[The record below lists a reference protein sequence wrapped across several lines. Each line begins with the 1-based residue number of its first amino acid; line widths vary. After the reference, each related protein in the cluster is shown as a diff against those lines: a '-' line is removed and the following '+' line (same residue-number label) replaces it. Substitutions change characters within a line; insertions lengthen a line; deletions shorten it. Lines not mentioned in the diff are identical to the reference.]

1 MALADIQKKSA
12 EERRREKRL
21 VHLTNALGRDYLNSE
36 SFRKKTA
43 AEKEDAEYIAK
54 SILDYL
60 FFEEE
65 KELREL
71 QKNHIRDF
79 MLEYAPHKLS
89 LSAEKGRTAPDVL
102 DDFIV
107 FLQENGHIKNG
118 EQLREAVKMSKGPF
132 LELLPKPK
140 KKAAAAR
147 SSTKKKTKVK
157 ATPKPEV
164 EAKIGRNDPC
174 PCGSGKKYK
183 KCCGQA
189 T

>member
-1 MALADIQKKSA
+1 MALADIQKKSS

-21 VHLTNALGRDYLNSE
+21 VHLTNALGRDYLNSG
-36 SFRKKTA
+36 SFRKKTV
-43 AEKEDAEYIAK
+43 AEKESAEYIAK

-71 QKNHIRDF
+71 QKDHVRDF

-89 LSAEKGRTAPDVL
+89 LSAETGHAAPDVL
-102 DDFIV
+102 DDFIG

-118 EQLREAVKMSKGPF
+118 EQLREAVRINKGSF
-132 LELLPKPK
+132 LKLLPKPK
-140 KKAAAAR
+140 KTATAAR
-147 SSTKKKTKVK
+147 SSKKKKTKVR
-157 ATPKPEV
+157 AAPKKDAEV
-164 EAKIGRNDPC
+164 KIGRNDPC

-189 T
+189 K